1 MTACPR
7 PNAYTLALPR
17 RMRCSPT
24 VGPSTLTASSPASSG
39 PGHRRLTGRCLTAE
53 TDAGQEGEHE
63 VELLLNRQ
71 TVRGTTRYLV
81 LWRWHVSADDEWLRL
96 EELAL
101 CPEKVE
107 EYGAASPRCSL
118 ARQPGPAAWP
128 AVPPMPPRP
137 LRRWWH
143 QGGFG

>member
-1 MTACPR
+1 M
-7 PNAYTLALPR
+7 
-17 RMRCSPT
+17 
-24 VGPSTLTASSPASSG
+24 
-39 PGHRRLTGRCLTAE
+39 
-53 TDAGQEGEHE
+53 
-63 VELLLNRQ
+63 ELLLNRQ

-107 EYGAASPRCSL
+107 EYDAASPRCGL

-128 AVPPMPPRP
+128 AVPPDAAPAPAP
-137 LRRWWH
+137 LVAP
-143 QGGFG
+143 GGFRLTVPAEVLTCVALRVGRGAPRR